1 MIFYFSGTGN
11 TRWAA
16 IRLASATQERL
27 IDIAEEMRRIKTS
40 GVDKTEPFILKEGE
54 RLGFVFP
61 VHGWRVPRLVRDFL
75 SQLVVTQPTEDLT
88 SADSSARKNPHQAPF
103 TYAVCT
109 VDHCHV
115 NRLEAERRI
124 RVAAVVL
131 DLDIVVEFKDD
142 AVCTAGDSI
151 GLTIENL
158 NATLAANDSLN
169 ALGIHEVSSA
179 YSLIMPES
187 YVGLPFMDVDPK
199 EKEIRKKEK
208 SAQELE
214 VICEEV
220 FNRKESINRLVKGFW
235 PWGMTKIIGGFFEHV
250 LITDKRFHITQE
262 KCVKCGIC
270 ANVCPVG
277 DIKGGKGKTPEWLHH
292 KDCLTCF
299 CCYHHCPHHAIEFG
313 HQTQKKGQYY
323 YK

>member
-16 IRLASATQERL
+16 IKLASATQERL
-27 IDIAEEMRRIKTS
+27 IDIAEEMRRMKTS
-40 GVDKTEPFILKEGE
+40 GAEKTEPFILKEGE

-61 VHGWRVPRLVRDFL
+61 VHGWRVPRLVREFISRLRL
-75 SQLVVTQPTEDLT
+75 SLVEN
-88 SADSSARKNPHQAPF
+88 SSAETSIHSPF
-103 TYAVCT
+103 IY
-109 VDHCHV
+109 
-115 NRLEAERRI
+115 
-124 RVAAVVL
+124 
-131 DLDIVVEFKDD
+131 
-142 AVCTAGDSI
+142 AVCTAGDTI

-158 NATLAANDSLN
+158 NDTLSENGTLSSLG
-169 ALGIHEVSSA
+169 LSEISSA

-199 EKEIRKKEK
+199 EKEIKKKEK
-208 SAQELE
+208 SALELE

-220 FNRKESINRLVKGFW
+220 FNRKEGINRLVKGPV
-235 PWGMTKIIGGFFEHV
+235 PWFFTKIVGGFFEHV
-250 LITDKRFHITQE
+250 LITDKRFHVTKE

-270 ANVCPVG
+270 ANVCPVS
-277 DIKGGKGKTPEWLHH
+277 DIEGRKGEMPKWLHH

-323 YK
+323 FK

>member
-27 IDIAEEMRRIKTS
+27 IDIAEKMRRMKTS
-40 GVDKTEPFILKEGE
+40 GANQTEPFILKEGE

-61 VHGWRVPRLVRDFL
+61 VHGWRVPRLVRDFI
-75 SQLVVTQPTEDLT
+75 SRLVISGE
-88 SADSSARKNPHQAPF
+88 KPF
-103 TYAVCT
+103 VY
-109 VDHCHV
+109 
-115 NRLEAERRI
+115 
-124 RVAAVVL
+124 
-131 DLDIVVEFKDD
+131 

-158 NATLAANDSLN
+158 NDTIAANTSLSKF
-169 ALGIHEVSSA
+169 GIHEVSSA

-214 VICEEV
+214 VIGEEV
-220 FNRKESINRLVKGFW
+220 FNRKEGVHRLVKGFW
-235 PWGMTKIIGGFFEHV
+235 PWFMTKVIGGFFEHV
-250 LITDKRFHITQE
+250 LITDKRFHVTKE

-270 ANVCPVG
+270 ANVCPVS
-277 DIKGGKGKTPEWLHH
+277 DIEGGKGEMPKWLHH

-313 HQTQKKGQYY
+313 HQTQKKGQYFF
-323 YK
+323 K